1 MSYGNQTD
9 TITCLDEQK
18 RMPGFD
24 SASTDLDVLEIV
36 IEWDPLKIDDKADTK
51 FFDLESHETARGFL
65 DWTEIAAT
73 LEGQIITQ
81 SLDLR
86 SLRLSVREPTSDPS
100 RIKKQIFISGGYLSQ
115 AQSDLVVLGEKE
127 KQPYRTDTAY
137 IEKISQVDV
146 TDKVESIFRAV
157 AEEALEGEIED
168 EFAKSL
174 SELIGQYEG
183 NAVNEIQH
191 FILKKEITPELAEAT
206 LRILGDLEHTLTHN
220 YRRWL
225 LEKALIEGS
234 SPIVRD
240 GANVGLAYMDDPHAI
255 PFFKNAIQKERNFL
269 LRKVM
274 NKTLFQ
280 LEGKQKCQSS
290 CTVQSLTN
298 G

>member
-1 MSYGNQTD
+1 MRFGNQTD
-9 TITCLDEQK
+9 TITCLGGQGQMFD
-18 RMPGFD
+18 FD
-24 SASTDLDVLEIV
+24 SADTDFVLVFSMTDTIHEIN
-36 IEWDPLKIDDKADTK
+36 DRADSK
-51 FFDLESHETARGFL
+51 VLGLESHKPIGSRVSDWAEITDPLREQTIKQLLGLSSTKLWVWETVSELPQIPGYGF
-65 DWTEIAAT
+65 
-73 LEGQIITQ
+73 
-81 SLDLR
+81 
-86 SLRLSVREPTSDPS
+86 V
-100 RIKKQIFISGGYLSQ
+100 YLPQ
-115 AQSDLVVLGEKE
+115 AQSDLVITEEKE
-127 KQPYRTDTAY
+127 KQSNRTDTAGVDEALQTN
-137 IEKISQVDV
+137 ITEKV
-146 TDKVESIFRAV
+146 KNIFMTI
-157 AEEALEGEIED
+157 AEEPLENEIED

-174 SELIGQYEG
+174 SELIGKYEG

-191 FILKKEITPELAEAT
+191 FILKEEITPELAEAT

-280 LEGKQKCQSS
+280 LEDKQKCQSS